1 MGSQL
6 IGVYSR
12 FEYRA
17 IEGGPDM
24 RSIHAAL
31 DEYGHAGRE
40 LVAFEMG
47 ERQAPKLIFKK
58 ASSSPS

>member
-1 MGSQL
+1 
-6 IGVYSR
+6 
-12 FEYRA
+12 
-17 IEGGPDM
+17 M

-40 LVAFEMG
+40 RVAFEMG

-58 ASSSPS
+58 ASPSPS